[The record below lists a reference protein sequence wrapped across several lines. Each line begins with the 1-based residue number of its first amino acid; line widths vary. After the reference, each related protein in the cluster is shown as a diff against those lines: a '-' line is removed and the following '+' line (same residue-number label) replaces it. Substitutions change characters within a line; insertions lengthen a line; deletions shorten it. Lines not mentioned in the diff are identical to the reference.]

1 MKKEE
6 VIDLIKG
13 YKKTVGFTDEGIQNI
28 LKATNMDINHLV
40 YALFEIAEDS
50 LED

>member
-1 MKKEE
+1 MKKEKI
-6 VIDLIKG
+6 IDLIKG
-13 YKKTVGFTDEGIQNI
+13 YRKTVGFTDEGIENI
-28 LKATNMDINHLV
+28 LKTTDMDINHLV